1 MGWFNR
7 KWLCSSNN
15 SMCSY
20 LTEKQHQLVTQNAL
34 YQQRLSFA
42 RSILA
47 HSRKTLHE
55 SSKISVEHAWLAC
68 EQALCLGKGWKNCE
82 EREGRG
88 WEPGDKHLGR
98 YSTLFLFK
106 QRAYSQANAWHI
118 GSVIFTS
125 FLITVARTQ
134 WAHNQPQVRA
144 LERGEQDWLLQKC
157 GLCRL
162 ERFFSSSLKKKNVN
176 SNKNWPKKI
185 KVNIDSAY
193 QPWFRVHLCLG
204 TVATS
209 KLTSRI
215 LCSITRW
222 TSMAFIYAPW
232 SCRRSH
238 VPSNGV
244 PWIMSHVVP
253 PTPRIIATIFR
264 YNDKNSTDSLK
275 SN

>member
-1 MGWFNR
+1 MAY
-7 KWLCSSNN
+7 WLGYFHQFINN
-15 SMCSY
+15 GCSY
-20 LTEKQHQLVTQNAL
+20 SMSSQSTSSASAWKGRTRLTIE
-34 YQQRLSFA
+34 
-42 RSILA
+42 
-47 HSRKTLHE
+47 
-55 SSKISVEHAWLAC
+55 
-68 EQALCLGKGWKNCE
+68 
-82 EREGRG
+82 
-88 WEPGDKHLGR
+88 
-98 YSTLFLFK
+98 
-106 QRAYSQANAWHI
+106 
-118 GSVIFTS
+118 
-125 FLITVARTQ
+125 
-134 WAHNQPQVRA
+134 
-144 LERGEQDWLLQKC
+144 KC

-162 ERFFSSSLKKKNVN
+162 QKVFLFLTQEKNVN

-193 QPWFRVHLCLG
+193 QSWFRVHLCLG

-222 TSMAFIYAPW
+222 ASMAFIYAPW
-232 SCRRSH
+232 SCRRSY

>member
-1 MGWFNR
+1 M
-7 KWLCSSNN
+7 SSQ
-15 SMCSY
+15 STSSASAWKGRIR
-20 LTEKQHQLVTQNAL
+20 LTIAEVWAVST
-34 YQQRLSFA
+34 
-42 RSILA
+42 
-47 HSRKTLHE
+47 
-55 SSKISVEHAWLAC
+55 SKVF
-68 EQALCLGKGWKNCE
+68 
-82 EREGRG
+82 
-88 WEPGDKHLGR
+88 
-98 YSTLFLFK
+98 LFL
-106 QRAYSQANAWHI
+106 
-118 GSVIFTS
+118 
-125 FLITVARTQ
+125 TQ
-134 WAHNQPQVRA
+134 
-144 LERGEQDWLLQKC
+144 E
-157 GLCRL
+157 
-162 ERFFSSSLKKKNVN
+162 KNVN

-222 TSMAFIYAPW
+222 ASMAFIYAPW
-232 SCRRSH
+232 SCRRSY

-275 SN
+275 SSVFLSEQLNNTTLEVACKNSHLLLLLHARSISPGGMSVLQRQKFHTDDKNKCLHN

>member
-1 MGWFNR
+1 MLVLNE
-7 KWLCSSNN
+7 
-15 SMCSY
+15 
-20 LTEKQHQLVTQNAL
+20 LTINVKCECLKGANKID
-34 YQQRLSFA
+34 YC
-42 RSILA
+42 RSVGCVDFKGFSLP
-47 HSRKTLHE
+47 HSRKKTSILI
-55 SSKISVEHAWLAC
+55 KID
-68 EQALCLGKGWKNCE
+68 Q
-82 EREGRG
+82 
-88 WEPGDKHLGR
+88 
-98 YSTLFLFK
+98 
-106 QRAYSQANAWHI
+106 
-118 GSVIFTS
+118 
-125 FLITVARTQ
+125 
-134 WAHNQPQVRA
+134 
-144 LERGEQDWLLQKC
+144 
-157 GLCRL
+157 
-162 ERFFSSSLKKKNVN
+162 
-176 SNKNWPKKI
+176 KKI

-222 TSMAFIYAPW
+222 ASMAFIYAPW
-232 SCRRSH
+232 SCRRSY